1 MSYVTPR
8 AGTIPC
14 CIFITLLACAT
25 LAGAQ
30 QDPAGTQSPPE
41 SAAPSSPNTQA
52 AAPAQSQDEKHIRL
66 GVTDTPF
73 PQSPIFP
80 SGAETNSEA
89 SGAGLQVDPSSKSKS
104 ELLLAPIPFSNQT
117 LTWGIIP
124 VAQYLFPESK
134 DDPTS
139 PRSFVVGVG
148 MVADGISWAI
158 GGGGKFYVHK
168 DRFRITAFGGHGTV
182 AYDLFG
188 AGIASGNA
196 GLSVP
201 IRQGGNLGL
210 GEFLVRIFG
219 KVFVGPRYNYRDLT
233 ANLNL
238 NGGTATL
245 PEGLNPDDFGSQFIT
260 HGPGFKLLQDSR
272 NSQFYSTRG
281 NEFQFYG
288 DFFSATRT
296 ATAVLPEKHLD
307 YQTYRLSENHYF
319 SLAPKDV
326 LAVRGMLCSEQGDD
340 APFFELCQFGVL
352 GDIRGYEPGRYRDHR
367 MFAAQAEYR
376 RILTP
381 RWGFTAFAG
390 VGEVAPSWKSFS
402 TENLLP
408 GGGLGARFNLAKHDR
423 INLRADVAY
432 GNTGWSWTFALGEA
446 F

>member
-1 MSYVTPR
+1 MSYLTPR
-8 AGTIPC
+8 AGTSPYRV
-14 CIFITLLACAT
+14 FLTLLACAT
-25 LAGAQ
+25 LAAAQ
-30 QDPAGTQSPPE
+30 QNPAGTQSAPA
-41 SAAPSSPNTQA
+41 SVAPSTPSTQA
-52 AAPAQSQDEKHIRL
+52 AAPSQSQDEKHIHL
-66 GVTDTPF
+66 GVMDSPF

-80 SGAETNSEA
+80 SGAAANSGA
-89 SGAGLQVDPSSKSKS
+89 SGARSQDHPSSESKS
-104 ELLLAPIPFSNQT
+104 ELVFAPIPFSNQT
-117 LTWGIIP
+117 LNWGIIP
-124 VAQYLFPESK
+124 VAQYLFPASK

-139 PRSFVVGVG
+139 PRSFVIAVG

-158 GGGGKFYVHK
+158 GGGGKFYLYE

-188 AGIASGNA
+188 AGTASGDA

-238 NGGTATL
+238 SGSTVTL
-245 PEGLNPDDFGSQFIT
+245 PKGLNPDDFGSQFIT
-260 HGPGFKLLQDSR
+260 QGPGFKLLQDSR
-272 NSQFYSTRG
+272 NSQFYPTRG
-281 NEFQFYG
+281 NELEFYG
-288 DFFSATRT
+288 DFFNATRA

-307 YQTYRLSENHYF
+307 YQSYRLSENHYF

-340 APFFELCQFGVL
+340 APFFELCQFGAF
-352 GDIRGYEPGRYRDHR
+352 GDVRGYEPGRYRDRR
-367 MFAAQAEYR
+367 MFAVQAEYR

-381 RWGFTAFAG
+381 RWGLTAFAG

-408 GGGLGARFNLAKHDR
+408 GGGFGARFNLAKHDR

-432 GNTGWSWTFALGEA
+432 GNTGWSWNFALGEA

>member
-1 MSYVTPR
+1 MSFLTPR
-8 AGTIPC
+8 TGTVFSR
-14 CIFITLLACAT
+14 IFFTLLACAM
-25 LAGAQ
+25 LAGARQ
-30 QDPAGTQSPPE
+30 NPAETQSPPE
-41 SAAPSSPNTQA
+41 STAPSSPNTQA
-52 AAPAQSQDEKHIRL
+52 AAPSQSQNEKHIQL
-66 GVTDTPF
+66 GVVDTPF

-80 SGAETNSEA
+80 SGAATNSDA
-89 SGAGLQVDPSSKSKS
+89 PNTGGPGHPSSESKS
-104 ELLLAPIPFSNQT
+104 ELVFAPIPFSNQA

-124 VAQYLFPESK
+124 VAQYLFPASK
-134 DDPTS
+134 DDSTS

-148 MVADGISWAI
+148 MVAEGISWAV
-158 GGGGKFYVHK
+158 GGGGKFYLHK
-168 DRFRITAFGGHGTV
+168 DRFRITTFGGHGTV

-188 AGIASGNA
+188 AGTASGDA
-196 GLSVP
+196 GLSIP
-201 IRQGGNLGL
+201 IRQGGNLGQ

-219 KVFVGPRYNYRDLT
+219 KLFVGPRYNYRDLT

-238 NGGTATL
+238 SVGTATL
-245 PEGLNPDDFGSQFIT
+245 PEGLDPDDFGSQFIT

-272 NSQFYSTRG
+272 NSQFYPTLG

-296 ATAVLPEKHLD
+296 ATAVLPEKHLG
-307 YQTYRLSENHYF
+307 YQTYQLSENHYF
-319 SLAPKDV
+319 SLASKDV
-326 LAVRGMLCSEQGDD
+326 LAVRGMLCSEQGEDV
-340 APFFELCQFGVL
+340 PFFELCQFGAL
-352 GDIRGYEPGRYRDHR
+352 GDIRGYEPGRFRDRR
-367 MFAAQAEYR
+367 MFAVQAEYR

-390 VGEVAPSWKSFS
+390 VGQVAPSWKSFS

-408 GGGLGARFNLAKHDR
+408 GGGVGVRFNLAKHDR

>member
-1 MSYVTPR
+1 MSYLTPR
-8 AGTIPC
+8 SSTIPFR
-14 CIFITLLACAT
+14 ILFTLLACAA

-30 QDPAGTQSPPE
+30 QNPTGTQSPLE
-41 SAAPSSPNTQA
+41 STAPSSSNTQA
-52 AAPAQSQDEKHIRL
+52 GASSKSQDEKHIHL
-66 GVTDTPF
+66 GVVDAPF

-80 SGAETNSEA
+80 CGAATDSDA
-89 SGAGLQVDPSSKSKS
+89 SGAGGQHHPPSDSKR
-104 ELLLAPIPFSNQT
+104 ELVFAPIPFSNQA

-124 VAQYLFPESK
+124 VVQYLFPASK
-134 DDPTS
+134 DDSTS

-148 MVADGISWAI
+148 MIADGISWAI
-158 GGGGKFYVHK
+158 GGGGKFYLHK

-188 AGIASGNA
+188 AGTASGDA

-201 IRQGGNLGL
+201 IRQGGNLGQ

-219 KVFVGPRYNYRDLT
+219 KLFVGPRYNYRDLT

-238 NGGTATL
+238 SGTPTQ
-245 PEGLNPDDFGSQFIT
+245 PEGLNPDDFGSQFVT
-260 HGPGFKLLQDSR
+260 HGPGLKLLHDSR
-272 NSQFYSTRG
+272 NSQFYPTRG
-281 NEFQFYG
+281 NEFQFHG

-296 ATAVLPEKHLD
+296 ATALLPEKHLD
-307 YQTYRLSENHYF
+307 YQTYQLSENHYF

-340 APFFELCQFGVL
+340 APFFELCQFGAL

-367 MFAAQAEYR
+367 MFAVQAEYR

-402 TENLLP
+402 TGNVLP
-408 GGGLGARFNLAKHDR
+408 GGGFGARFNLAKHDR

-432 GNTGWSWTFALGEA
+432 GSTGWSWTFALGEA